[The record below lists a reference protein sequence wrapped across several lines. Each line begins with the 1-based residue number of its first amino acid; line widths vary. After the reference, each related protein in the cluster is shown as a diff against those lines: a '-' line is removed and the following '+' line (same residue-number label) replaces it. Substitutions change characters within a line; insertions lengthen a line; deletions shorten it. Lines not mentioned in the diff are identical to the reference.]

1 MPSDY
6 VPRKAWTD
14 SESRR
19 TQCYVKVNPALAA
32 GLSKSLARVVVVMMM
47 AVMMMSIRK
56 GRS

>member
-1 MPSDY
+1 
-6 VPRKAWTD
+6 
-14 SESRR
+14 
-19 TQCYVKVNPALAA
+19 VKVNPALAA